1 MAGIWFH
8 FCTHSNTLILKNMI
22 NRSTVS
28 FRNMKEI
35 TAKPAFAKKEEE
47 VLFRQLKQEVHQAVK
62 SLAPHKQLQIT
73 LKAILFPL
81 LYVLTYL
88 AALRFA
94 HNPVIHYTCYFILGL
109 LLVLNFLNLIHEAVH
124 GTLFRNKRLNN
135 WYVHFF
141 DLMGANSYIWK
152 IRHTRFHHNY
162 PNVMGW
168 DTDFE
173 QSPIARVFPH
183 GPFSSMHKYQHIYLP
198 LIYPLYLL
206 NWLLVRDF
214 KDFFNKKQIVWK
226 AVSIPPVEYVKLFV
240 FKTIFIGY
248 TIVLPKFLLD
258 ISWAQSIGAFLIMVF
273 TASIIS
279 LLVLLSPHAS
289 TESEFPVPNE
299 EGKMPMP
306 WFVHQ
311 LSCTNDVKEDNFFT
325 RFFMGCFNYHIAHH
339 LFPSV
344 NHVYYPEVTQI
355 IQRFAEEN
363 NLPYRQFPLV
373 TSLKNHYL
381 LLKSNSFNENIFEET
396 M

>member
-1 MAGIWFH
+1 
-8 FCTHSNTLILKNMI
+8 
-22 NRSTVS
+22 
-28 FRNMKEI
+28 MKEV
-35 TAKPAFAKKEEE
+35 TVKPVFAKTKEESLFTELKKE
-47 VLFRQLKQEVHQAVK
+47 VRDTVRN
-62 SLAPHKQLQIT
+62 LAPHRQLQIT

-81 LYVLTYL
+81 LYLLTYL
-88 AALRFA
+88 TALKFG
-94 HNPVIHYTCYFILGL
+94 NNIPVLYACYFSLGL
-109 LLVLNFLNLIHEAVH
+109 FLVLNFLNLIHEAVH

-141 DLMGANSYIWK
+141 DLMGANSFIWR

-214 KDFFNKKQIVWK
+214 KDFFSKKQIIWK
-226 AVSIPPVEYVKLFV
+226 AVSIPTIEYIKLFA
-240 FKTIFIGY
+240 FKIIFIGY
-248 TIVLPKFLLD
+248 TIILPKFMLG
-258 ISWAQSIGAFLIMVF
+258 ISWGEAICAFLIMVF

-289 TESEFPVPNE
+289 TESDFPVPDE
-299 EGKMPMP
+299 AGKMPSP

-311 LSCTNDVKEDNFFT
+311 LCCTNDVTEDNWFI

-344 NHVYYPEVTQI
+344 NHVYYPEITQV
-355 IQRFAEEN
+355 IQRFAVKN
-363 NLPYRQFPLV
+363 NLPYRQYPLA

-381 LLKSNSFNENIFEET
+381 LLKNNAFHENIFEET

>member
-1 MAGIWFH
+1 M
-8 FCTHSNTLILKNMI
+8 NE
-22 NRSTVS
+22 S
-28 FRNMKEI
+28 F
-35 TAKPAFAKKEEE
+35 AKPAFAKNEGEQ
-47 VLFRQLKQEVHQAVK
+47 LFQQLKGDVHAMVRN
-62 SLAPHKQLQIT
+62 LAPHKQLQIT
-73 LKAILFPL
+73 LKAVLFPL
-81 LYVLTYL
+81 LYV
-88 AALRFA
+88 AAYIMALQSG
-94 HNPVIHYTCYFILGL
+94 HIPVLYYTCYFLLGL

-183 GPFSSMHKYQHIYLP
+183 GPFSAMHKYQHIYLP

-226 AVSIPPVEYVKLFV
+226 AVQIPPIEYVKLFV
-240 FKTIFIGY
+240 FKGIFIAY
-248 TIVLPKFLLD
+248 TIVLPKMLLQ
-258 ISWAQSIGAFLIMVF
+258 ISWGQAIGAFLVMVF

-289 TESEFPVPNE
+289 TESEFPVPDDN
-299 EGKMPMP
+299 GKMPTP

-311 LSCTNDVKEDNFFT
+311 LSCTNDVTEDNFFT

-344 NHVYYPEVTQI
+344 NHVYYPEITQV
-355 IQRFAEEN
+355 IQQFAEKHG
-363 NLPYRQFPLV
+363 LPYRQFPLV

-381 LLKSNSFNENIFEET
+381 LLKNNAFHEDLFEET

>member
-1 MAGIWFH
+1 
-8 FCTHSNTLILKNMI
+8 
-22 NRSTVS
+22 
-28 FRNMKEI
+28 MKEKV
-35 TAKPAFAKKEEE
+35 AKPAFAKNGAET
-47 VLFRQLKQEVHQAVK
+47 LFLQLKQEVNETVRN
-62 SLAPHKQLQIT
+62 LAPHKQLQIT
-73 LKAILFPL
+73 VKAILFPL
-81 LYVLTYL
+81 AYLGTYL
-88 AALRFA
+88 LALQYG
-94 HNPVIHYTCYFILGL
+94 HNITALYACYFALGL

-141 DLMGANSYIWK
+141 DLMGANSFIWK

-183 GPFSSMHKYQHIYLP
+183 GPFSAMHKYQHIYLP

-214 KDFFNKKQIVWK
+214 KDFFSKKQIIWK
-226 AVSIPPVEYVKLFV
+226 TVTIPPVEYLKLFM
-240 FKTIFIGY
+240 FKVIFFGY
-248 TIVLPKFLLD
+248 TIILPKFLLG
-258 ISWAQSIGAFLIMVF
+258 ISWGQAIGAFLIMVF
-273 TASIIS
+273 TASVIS

-289 TESEFPVPNE
+289 TESEFPVPAE
-299 EGKMPMP
+299 DGTMPTP
-306 WFVHQ
+306 WFIHQ
-311 LSCTNDVKEDNFFT
+311 LSCTNDVKEDNWFI

-344 NHVYYPEVTQI
+344 NHVYYPEITQI
-355 IQRFAEEN
+355 IQKFAKRN

-381 LLKSNSFNENIFEET
+381 LLKNNAFHENLFEET

>member
-1 MAGIWFH
+1 M
-8 FCTHSNTLILKNMI
+8 
-22 NRSTVS
+22 
-28 FRNMKEI
+28 
-35 TAKPAFAKKEEE
+35 KPAFAKTNHEAMFME
-47 VLFRQLKQEVHQAVK
+47 LKKEVHETVRN
-62 SLAPHKQLQIT
+62 LAPHKQLQIT

-81 LYVLTYL
+81 MYLSTYL
-88 AALRFA
+88 IALQFG
-94 HNPVIHYTCYFILGL
+94 HNPSILYTCYFALGL

-183 GPFSSMHKYQHIYLP
+183 GPFSAMHKYQHIYLP

-214 KDFFNKKQIVWK
+214 KDFFNRKQIVWK
-226 AVSIPPVEYVKLFV
+226 AVTIPRIEFVKLFV
-240 FKTIFIGY
+240 FKAIFLGY
-248 TIVLPKFLLD
+248 TIILPKLFLG
-258 ISWAQSIGAFLIMVF
+258 ISWGQAIAAFLVMVF
-273 TASIIS
+273 TASVIS
-279 LLVLLSPHAS
+279 LMVLLSPHAS
-289 TESEFPVPNE
+289 TESEFPVPDGS
-299 EGKMPMP
+299 GKMPTP

-311 LSCTNDVKEDNFFT
+311 MTCTNDVKEDNWFT

-344 NHVYYPEVTQI
+344 NHVYYPEITQI
-355 IQRFAEEN
+355 IQRFAEN
-363 NLPYRQFPLV
+363 NGLPYRQFPLV
-373 TSLKNHYL
+373 TSLRNHYL
-381 LLKSNSFNENIFEET
+381 LLKNNAFHENIFDET

>member
-1 MAGIWFH
+1 MIELTVKPSFSKTREEALF
-8 FCTHSNTLILKNMI
+8 TALK
-22 NRSTVS
+22 R
-28 FRNMKEI
+28 
-35 TAKPAFAKKEEE
+35 
-47 VLFRQLKQEVHQAVK
+47 EVHDTVRT
-62 SLAPHKQLQIT
+62 LAPHRQFQIT
-73 LKAILFPL
+73 LKAIVFPL
-81 LYVLTYL
+81 LYVLTYIT
-88 AALRFA
+88 ALNFGTNA
-94 HNPVIHYTCYFILGL
+94 LVFYACYFFLGL

-141 DLMGANSYIWK
+141 DLMGANSFIWK

-183 GPFSSMHKYQHIYLP
+183 GPFSKMHKYQHIYLP
-198 LIYPLYLL
+198 LIYPLYLI

-226 AVSIPPVEYVKLFV
+226 AVNIPTVEYIKLFL
-240 FKTIFIGY
+240 FKSFFIIY
-248 TIVLPKFLLD
+248 TVVLPKIILN
-258 ISWAQSIGAFLIMVF
+258 ISWAQAITAFLLMLF

-279 LLVLLSPHAS
+279 LMVLLSPHAS
-289 TESEFPVPNE
+289 TESEFPLPDE
-299 EGKMPMP
+299 AGKMPTP
-306 WFVHQ
+306 WFIHQ
-311 LSCTNDVKEDNFFT
+311 LSCTNDVEEDNWFI

-344 NHVYYPEVTQI
+344 NHVYYPEVTRI
-355 IQRFAEEN
+355 IQRFAERN
-363 NLPYRQFPLV
+363 NLPYRQFPLI
-373 TSLKNHYL
+373 TSLKNHYV
-381 LLKSNSFNENIFEET
+381 LLKNNAFHENIFEET

>member
-1 MAGIWFH
+1 M
-8 FCTHSNTLILKNMI
+8 KDNMI
-22 NRSTVS
+22 
-28 FRNMKEI
+28 
-35 TAKPAFAKKEEE
+35 KPAFAKTKEDA
-47 VLFRQLKQEVHQAVK
+47 LFQQLKKEVHETVR
-62 SLAPHKQLQIT
+62 SLEPHKQLQIT

-81 LYVLTYL
+81 LYLFTYIT
-88 AALRFA
+88 AIQFGET
-94 HNPVIHYTCYFILGL
+94 PYIHYTCFFLLGL

-152 IRHTRFHHNY
+152 VRHTRFHHNY

-226 AVSIPPVEYVKLFV
+226 AVSIPPIEYIKLFV
-240 FKTIFIGY
+240 FKSIFIGY
-248 TIVLPKFLLD
+248 TVILPKFLLN
-258 ISWAQSIGAFLIMVF
+258 IGWGQAIGGFLIMVF

-279 LLVLLSPHAS
+279 LAVLLSPHAS
-289 TESEFPVPNE
+289 TESEFPVPDE
-299 EGKMPMP
+299 EGKMPTQ
-306 WFVHQ
+306 WYVHQ
-311 LSCTNDVKEDNFFT
+311 FTCTNDVTEDNFFT

-344 NHVYYPEVTQI
+344 NHVYYPEITKI
-355 IQRFAEEN
+355 IQKFAATNE
-363 NLPYRQFPLV
+363 LPYRQFPLI

-381 LLKSNSFNENIFEET
+381 LLKNNAFHENLFEET

>member
-1 MAGIWFH
+1 
-8 FCTHSNTLILKNMI
+8 
-22 NRSTVS
+22 
-28 FRNMKEI
+28 MKES
-35 TAKPAFAKKEEE
+35 AQKPAFAKNNQEQ
-47 VLFRQLKQEVHQAVK
+47 LFRQLKLEVHETVRQ
-62 SLAPHKQLQIT
+62 LAPHKQLQIT
-73 LKAILFPL
+73 LKAILFPALYLGTYITALKFGQNLGVLYGCYL
-81 LYVLTYL
+81 L
-88 AALRFA
+88 
-94 HNPVIHYTCYFILGL
+94 LGL

-183 GPFSSMHKYQHIYLP
+183 GPFSAMHKYQHIYLP

-226 AVSIPPVEYVKLFV
+226 AVKIPAIEFVKLFF
-240 FKTIFIGY
+240 FKAFFLGY
-248 TIVLPKFLLD
+248 TVIVPKHLLN
-258 ISWAQSIGAFLIMVF
+258 ISWATAISAFLVMVF
-273 TASIIS
+273 TASVIS

-289 TESEFPVPNE
+289 TESEFPVPDA
-299 EGKMPMP
+299 EGKMPAP

-311 LSCTNDVKEDNFFT
+311 LSCTNDVVEDNWFT

-344 NHVYYPEVTQI
+344 NHVYYPEITPI
-355 IQRFAEEN
+355 IQRFAESN

-373 TSLKNHYL
+373 TSLRNHYL
-381 LLKSNSFNENIFEET
+381 LLKNNAFHENIFEET

>member
-1 MAGIWFH
+1 
-8 FCTHSNTLILKNMI
+8 
-22 NRSTVS
+22 
-28 FRNMKEI
+28 MKEL
-35 TAKPAFAKKEEE
+35 TVKPAFTKTSEEALFTELKKE
-47 VLFRQLKQEVHQAVK
+47 VHETVRN
-62 SLAPHKQLQIT
+62 LAPHRQLQIT

-81 LYVLTYL
+81 LYLLTYIIAIDFGNNIAIL
-88 AALRFA
+88 
-94 HNPVIHYTCYFILGL
+94 YTCYFFLGL

-206 NWLLVRDF
+206 NWLMVRDF
-214 KDFFNKKQIVWK
+214 KDFFSKKQIIWK
-226 AVSIPPVEYVKLFV
+226 AVTIPTIEYIKLFV
-240 FKTIFIGY
+240 FKGIFLCY
-248 TIVLPKFLLD
+248 TIILPKLLLG
-258 ISWAQSIGAFLIMVF
+258 ISWGEAIGAFLIMVF

-289 TESEFPVPNE
+289 TESEFPVPDEN
-299 EGKMPMP
+299 GQMPAP

-311 LSCTNDVKEDNFFT
+311 LSCTNDVTEDNWFI
-325 RFFMGCFNYHIAHH
+325 RFCMGCFNYHIAHH

-344 NHVYYPEVTQI
+344 NHVYYPEITQI
-355 IQRFAEEN
+355 IQRFANKN
-363 NLPYRQFPLV
+363 NLPYRQYPLA

-381 LLKSNSFNENIFEET
+381 LLKNNAFQENIFEET